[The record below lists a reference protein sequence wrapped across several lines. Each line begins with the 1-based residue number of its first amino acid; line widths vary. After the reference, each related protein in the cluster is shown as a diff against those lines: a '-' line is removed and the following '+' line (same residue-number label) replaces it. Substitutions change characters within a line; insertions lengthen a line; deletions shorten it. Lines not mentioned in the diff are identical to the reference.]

1 MEDIKLPA
9 AWQDWQ
15 ITEEIGE
22 GAYGRVYRAE
32 KENGG
37 VKAVS
42 AIKMIQVPS
51 ERSEFLSLRREFQ
64 SEEELRRNL
73 KEMVDGYANEIRTM
87 YRLQGHTH
95 LVSIQD
101 HLVEELNDGFSW
113 RIYIRMEYLQSFDDY
128 AMTHTF
134 SREEIIRLGISL
146 CEALSACAENGIL
159 HRDIKPENLFVTES
173 GQYKL
178 GDFGIAKTLD
188 RTVRSYSS
196 KGTFSY
202 MAPEVFHGKPYD
214 SRADLYSTGIFLYKL
229 MNRNRDPFIDLEKQI
244 ITYQDREQA
253 MNRRFQG
260 ERLPAPA
267 DADGKL
273 SKVILKAC
281 EFEPINR
288 YDSPDAMMK
297 DLNALL
303 QQEEALRRPRRR
315 WILPVCAAILLIA
328 GATVIISRIDVHRPD
343 ENSTVTVSPVPTN
356 ENSTVT
362 VPPVPT
368 KKIRDIMYEEVTARF
383 PETGDQRKTEG
394 DLTIDY
400 SHMDQGYV
408 MVRAQKCNTKMKLT
422 VEHGSDWLQYSMN
435 NEEKY
440 ETIPLQ
446 YGSGEYTFTLWLAD
460 KADSNRYGKI
470 GTITLKCSIPDENSC
485 FLYPNQYVNYSADSP
500 VIEKARELCRDLN
513 NPADIAKAICSY
525 IQDVFCYDFVKSVT
539 ADEEQL
545 PDIETAW
552 KEKAGIEQDLSAVTC
567 AMLRSQGVPA
577 KLVIGTAED
586 SDNAT
591 ISRQHS
597 TSWVEIIIGGE
608 ILGFDP
614 AKGLSVRDSAGW
626 KDYKPERF
634 Y

>member
-1 MEDIKLPA
+1 MSELILPPS
-9 AWQDWQ
+9 WQDWQ
-15 ITEEIGE
+15 IVGEIGE

-42 AIKMIQVPS
+42 AIKVIQVPS
-51 ERSEFLSLRREFQ
+51 ERSELLSLRREFR
-64 SEEELRRNL
+64 SDEELRRNL
-73 KEMVDGYANEIRTM
+73 KEMVDGYTNEIRTM
-87 YRLQGHTH
+87 YRLQGHSH

-146 CEALSACAENGIL
+146 CEALSACAEHGIL

-178 GDFGIAKTLD
+178 GDFGIAKALD
-188 RTVRSYSS
+188 QTVGSYSS

-202 MAPEVFHGKPYD
+202 MAPEVFQGKHYD

-229 MNRNRDPFIDLEKQI
+229 TNRNRDPFIDPEKQI

-253 MNRRFQG
+253 MSRRIRG
-260 ERLPAPA
+260 EKLPAPA

-288 YDSPDAMMK
+288 YSSPDAMMK
-297 DLNALL
+297 DLTALL
-303 QQEEALRRPRRR
+303 QPEEAVRQPLRR

-328 GATVIISRIDVHRPD
+328 GTTVLIGRTAVLRPD
-343 ENSTVTVSPVPTN
+343 ENGTVTASPVPAR
-356 ENSTVT
+356 S
-362 VPPVPT
+362 
-368 KKIRDIMYEEVTARF
+368 IRDIMDEEATARF
-383 PETGDQRKTEG
+383 PETGDQKKTEG
-394 DLTIDY
+394 GLTIDY

-408 MVRAQKCNTKMKLT
+408 MVRAQKSDKRMKLT
-422 VEHGSDWLQYSMN
+422 VEHGTVLLTYSMN
-435 NEEKY
+435 NDEKY
-440 ETIPLQ
+440 ETIPVQ
-446 YGSGEYTFTLWLAD
+446 YRSGEYTFSLGIAET
-460 KADSNRYGKI
+460 ADSSQYESA
-470 GTITLKCSIPDENSC
+470 GTISLKCKIPDENSC
-485 FLYPNQYVNYSADSP
+485 FLYPNQYVSYSADSP

-591 ISRQHS
+591 ISWRHS

-614 AKGLSVRDSAGW
+614 AKGLYVRDSAGW

>member
-1 MEDIKLPA
+1 MTDMKLPA

-42 AIKMIQVPS
+42 AIKVIQVPS
-51 ERSEFLSLRREFQ
+51 ERSELLSLRREFR

-101 HLVEELNDGFSW
+101 HLVEELDDGFSW

-134 SREEIIRLGISL
+134 SREEVIRLGISL

-159 HRDIKPENLFVTES
+159 HRDIKPENVFVTES

-178 GDFGIAKTLD
+178 GDFGIAKNLD
-188 RTVRSYSS
+188 RTVSSYSS

-229 MNRNRDPFIDLEKQI
+229 VNRNRDPFIDPEKQI

-253 MNRRFQG
+253 MSLRIQG
-260 ERLPAPA
+260 EKLPAPI
-267 DADGKL
+267 DADKNL
-273 SKVILKAC
+273 ARVILKAC
-281 EFEPINR
+281 EYEPKNRFE
-288 YDSPDAMMK
+288 SPDTMMK
-297 DLNALL
+297 ALAALL
-303 QQEEALRRPRRR
+303 QPEEAVRQPRRR
-315 WILPVCAAILLIA
+315 RILAVCAAAVLLIA
-328 GATVIISRIDVHRPD
+328 GAAAITGQTAVHRPD
-343 ENSTVTVSPVPTN
+343 ENGTVTVSPVPTR
-356 ENSTVT
+356 
-362 VPPVPT
+362 
-368 KKIRDIMYEEVTARF
+368 KIRDIMDDEEATARF
-383 PETGDQRKTEG
+383 PETGDQTKTEG
-394 DLTIDY
+394 GLTIDF

-408 MVRAQKCNTKMKLT
+408 MVRTRKSDQRMKLT
-422 VEHGSDWLQYSMN
+422 VEHGSVLLTYPMN
-435 NEEKY
+435 NEEQY

-446 YGSGEYTFTLWLAD
+446 YGSGEYTFSLEIAETG
-460 KADSNRYGKI
+460 DSSQYKSV
-470 GTITLKCSIPDENSC
+470 GTISLKCSIPDENSC
-485 FLYPNQYVNYSADSP
+485 FLYPNQYVSYSADSP
-500 VIEKARELCRDLN
+500 AIEMARELCKGLN
-513 NPADIAKAICSY
+513 DPADIAKAICTY
-525 IQDVFCYDFVKSVT
+525 IHETFVYDYIEKIVT

-545 PDIETAW
+545 PDIETTW
-552 KEKAGIEQDLSAVTC
+552 EEKTGTEQDLCAVTC

-577 KLVIGTAED
+577 KLVIGTVDD
-586 SDNAT
+586 SDNLAVSMWKYT
-591 ISRQHS
+591 A
-597 TSWVEIIIGGE
+597 WVEIIIDGE

-614 AKGLSVRDSAGW
+614 AKEYMRDSAGW
-626 KDYKPERF
+626 KEYNPER
-634 Y
+634 YY

>member
-1 MEDIKLPA
+1 MSELILPPS
-9 AWQDWQ
+9 WQDWQ
-15 ITEEIGE
+15 IVGEIGE

-42 AIKMIQVPS
+42 AIKVIQVPS
-51 ERSEFLSLRREFQ
+51 ERSELLSLRREFR
-64 SEEELRRNL
+64 SDEELRRNL
-73 KEMVDGYANEIRTM
+73 KEMVDGYTNEIRTM
-87 YRLQGHTH
+87 YRLQGHSH

-146 CEALSACAENGIL
+146 CEALSACAEHGIL

-178 GDFGIAKTLD
+178 GDFGIAKALD
-188 RTVRSYSS
+188 QTVGSYSS

-202 MAPEVFHGKPYD
+202 MAPEVFQGKHYD

-229 MNRNRDPFIDLEKQI
+229 TNRNRDPFIDPEKQI

-253 MNRRFQG
+253 MSRRIRG
-260 ERLPAPA
+260 EKLPAPA

-288 YDSPDAMMK
+288 YSSPDAMMK
-297 DLNALL
+297 DLTALL
-303 QQEEALRRPRRR
+303 QPEEAVRQPLRR

-328 GATVIISRIDVHRPD
+328 GTTVLIGRTAVLRPD
-343 ENSTVTVSPVPTN
+343 ENGTVTASPVPAR
-356 ENSTVT
+356 S
-362 VPPVPT
+362 
-368 KKIRDIMYEEVTARF
+368 IRDIMDEEATARF
-383 PETGDQRKTEG
+383 PETGDQKKTEG
-394 DLTIDY
+394 GLTIDY

-408 MVRAQKCNTKMKLT
+408 MVRAQKSDKRMKLT
-422 VEHGSDWLQYSMN
+422 VEHGSVLLTYSMN
-435 NEEKY
+435 NDEKY

-446 YGSGEYTFTLWLAD
+446 YGSGEYTFSLGIAET
-460 KADSNRYGKI
+460 ADSSQYESA
-470 GTITLKCSIPDENSC
+470 GTISLKCKIPDENSC
-485 FLYPNQYVNYSADSP
+485 FLYPNQYVSYSADSP

-591 ISRQHS
+591 ISWRHS

-614 AKGLSVRDSAGW
+614 AKGLYVRDSAGW

>member
-1 MEDIKLPA
+1 MSELILPPS
-9 AWQDWQ
+9 WQDWQ
-15 ITEEIGE
+15 IVGEIGE

-42 AIKMIQVPS
+42 AIKVIQVPS
-51 ERSEFLSLRREFQ
+51 ERSELLSLRREFR
-64 SEEELRRNL
+64 SDEELRRNL
-73 KEMVDGYANEIRTM
+73 KEMVDGYTNEIRTM
-87 YRLQGHTH
+87 YRLQGHSH

-146 CEALSACAENGIL
+146 CEALSACAEHGIL

-178 GDFGIAKTLD
+178 GDFGIAKALD
-188 RTVRSYSS
+188 QTVGSYSS

-202 MAPEVFHGKPYD
+202 MAPEVFQGKHYD

-229 MNRNRDPFIDLEKQI
+229 TNRNRDPFIDPEKQI

-253 MNRRFQG
+253 MSRRIRG
-260 ERLPAPA
+260 EKLPAPA

-288 YDSPDAMMK
+288 YSSPDAMMK
-297 DLNALL
+297 DLTALL
-303 QQEEALRRPRRR
+303 QPEEAVRQPLRR

-328 GATVIISRIDVHRPD
+328 GVTAIIGRTAVLRPD
-343 ENSTVTVSPVPTN
+343 ENGTVTASPVPAR
-356 ENSTVT
+356 S
-362 VPPVPT
+362 
-368 KKIRDIMYEEVTARF
+368 IRDIMDEEATARF
-383 PETGDQRKTEG
+383 PETGDQKKTEG
-394 DLTIDY
+394 GLTIDY

-408 MVRAQKCNTKMKLT
+408 MVRAQKSDKRMKLT
-422 VEHGSDWLQYSMN
+422 VEHGSVLLTYSMN
-435 NEEKY
+435 NDEKY

-446 YGSGEYTFTLWLAD
+446 YGSGEYTFSLGIAET
-460 KADSNRYGKI
+460 ADSSQYESA
-470 GTITLKCSIPDENSC
+470 GTISLKCKIPDENSC
-485 FLYPNQYVNYSADSP
+485 FLYPNQYVSYSADSP

-525 IQDVFCYDFVKSVT
+525 IQDVFCYDFVKFVT

-591 ISRQHS
+591 ISWRHS

-614 AKGLSVRDSAGW
+614 AKGLYVRDSAGW

>member
-1 MEDIKLPA
+1 MSELILPPS
-9 AWQDWQ
+9 WQDWQ
-15 ITEEIGE
+15 IVGEIGE

-42 AIKMIQVPS
+42 AIKVIQVPS
-51 ERSEFLSLRREFQ
+51 ERSELLSLRREFR
-64 SEEELRRNL
+64 SDEELRRNL
-73 KEMVDGYANEIRTM
+73 KEMVDGYTNEIRTM
-87 YRLQGHTH
+87 YRLQGHSH

-146 CEALSACAENGIL
+146 CEALSACAEHGIL

-173 GQYKL
+173 RQYKL
-178 GDFGIAKTLD
+178 GDFGIAKALD
-188 RTVRSYSS
+188 QTVGSYSS

-202 MAPEVFHGKPYD
+202 MAPEVFQGKHYD

-229 MNRNRDPFIDLEKQI
+229 MNRNRDPFIDPEKQI
-244 ITYQDREQA
+244 VTYQDREQA
-253 MNRRFQG
+253 MNRRIQG
-260 ERLPAPA
+260 ERLPPPV

-288 YDSPDAMMK
+288 YSSPDAMMK
-297 DLNALL
+297 DLTALL
-303 QQEEALRRPRRR
+303 QPEEAVRQPLRR

-328 GATVIISRIDVHRPD
+328 GTTVLIGRTAVLRPD
-343 ENSTVTVSPVPTN
+343 ENGTVTASPVPAR
-356 ENSTVT
+356 S
-362 VPPVPT
+362 
-368 KKIRDIMYEEVTARF
+368 IRDIMDEEATARF
-383 PETGDQRKTEG
+383 PETGDQKKTEG
-394 DLTIDY
+394 GLTIDY

-408 MVRAQKCNTKMKLT
+408 MVRAQKSDKRMKLT
-422 VEHGSDWLQYSMN
+422 VEHGSVLLTYSMN
-435 NEEKY
+435 NDEKY

-446 YGSGEYTFTLWLAD
+446 YGSGEYTFSLGIAET
-460 KADSNRYGKI
+460 ADSSQYESA
-470 GTITLKCSIPDENSC
+470 GTISLKCKIPDENSC
-485 FLYPNQYVNYSADSP
+485 FLYPNQYVSYSADSP
-500 VIEKARELCRDLN
+500 VIEKAQELCKDLN
-513 NPADIAKAICSY
+513 EPADIAKAVCSY
-525 IQDVFCYDFVKSVT
+525 IQKTFLYDFVKFVT

-591 ISRQHS
+591 ISWRHS

-614 AKGLSVRDSAGW
+614 AKGLYVRDSAGW
-626 KDYKPERF
+626 KDYNPERF

>member
-1 MEDIKLPA
+1 MAVIKLPA
-9 AWQDWQ
+9 AWQDWR

-42 AIKMIQVPS
+42 AIKVIQVPS
-51 ERSEFLSLRREFQ
+51 ERSELLSLRRE
-64 SEEELRRNL
+64 SLSDDELRRNL
-73 KEMVDGYANEIRTM
+73 KEMVDEYTNEIRAM
-87 YRLQGHTH
+87 YLLQGHSH

-101 HLVEELNDGFSW
+101 HLVEELDDGFSW

-146 CEALSACAENGIL
+146 CEALRACAEHGIL

-178 GDFGIAKTLD
+178 GDFGIAKVLD
-188 RTVRSYSS
+188 RTVSSYSS

-202 MAPEVFHGKPYD
+202 MAPEVFQGKPYD

-229 MNRNRDPFIDLEKQI
+229 MNRNRDPFIDPEKQI
-244 ITYQDREQA
+244 VTYQDREQA
-253 MNRRFQG
+253 MSRRLQG

-267 DADGKL
+267 DADGNL

-281 EFEPINR
+281 EFKPINR

-303 QQEEALRRPRRR
+303 RQEEAVQRPRWR
-315 WILPVCAAILLIA
+315 WILPVCAAAVLLVA
-328 GATVIISRIDVHRPD
+328 GAAAVISRTAVHRPD
-343 ENSTVTVSPVPTN
+343 GNGTVTAS
-356 ENSTVT
+356 
-362 VPPVPT
+362 PVPT
-368 KKIRDIMYEEVTARF
+368 KKIRDIMDEEVTARF
-383 PETGDQRKTEG
+383 PETGDQTKTEG
-394 DLTIDY
+394 GLTIDY

-408 MVRAQKCNTKMKLT
+408 MVRAQKSDQRMKLT
-422 VEHGSDWLQYSMN
+422 VEHGADSLTYSMN
-435 NEEKY
+435 NDEKY

-446 YGSGEYTFTLWLAD
+446 YGSGEYTFSLGNAET
-460 KADSNRYGKI
+460 ADSSQYKGA
-470 GTITLKCSIPDENSC
+470 GTISLECSIPDENSC
-485 FLYPNQYVNYSADSP
+485 FLYPNQYVSYSADSP
-500 VIEKARELCRDLN
+500 VIEKARELCKDLN
-513 NPADIAKAICSY
+513 DPVDIARVICGY
-525 IQDVFCYDFVKSVT
+525 IEHEFVYDFVKFVT
-539 ADEEQL
+539 TDEESL
-545 PDIETAW
+545 PDIETTW
-552 KEKAGIEQDLSAVTC
+552 LEKKGTEKDLSAVTC
-567 AMLRSQGVPA
+567 AMLRSRGVPA
-577 KLVIGTAED
+577 KLVIGTVDD
-586 SDNAT
+586 SDNHT
-591 ISRQHS
+591 ISGTKS
-597 TSWVEIIIGGE
+597 TAWVEIITDGE

-614 AKGLSVRDSAGW
+614 AKGLMAHHSAGW
-626 KDYKPERF
+626 EDHNPERF

>member
-1 MEDIKLPA
+1 MSELILPPS
-9 AWQDWQ
+9 WQDWQ
-15 ITEEIGE
+15 IVGEIGE

-42 AIKMIQVPS
+42 AIKVIQVPS
-51 ERSEFLSLRREFQ
+51 ERSELLSLRREFR
-64 SEEELRRNL
+64 SDEELRRNL
-73 KEMVDGYANEIRTM
+73 KEMVDGYTNEIRTM
-87 YRLQGHTH
+87 YRLQGHSH

-146 CEALSACAENGIL
+146 CEALSACAEHGIL

-178 GDFGIAKTLD
+178 GDFGIAKALD
-188 RTVRSYSS
+188 QTVGSYSS

-202 MAPEVFHGKPYD
+202 MAPEVFQGKHYD

-229 MNRNRDPFIDLEKQI
+229 TNRNRDPFIDPEKQI

-253 MNRRFQG
+253 MSRRIRG
-260 ERLPAPA
+260 EKLPAPA

-288 YDSPDAMMK
+288 YSSPDAMMK
-297 DLNALL
+297 DLTALL
-303 QQEEALRRPRRR
+303 QPEEAVRQPLRR

-328 GATVIISRIDVHRPD
+328 GTTVLIGRTAVLRPD
-343 ENSTVTVSPVPTN
+343 ENGTVTASPVPAR
-356 ENSTVT
+356 S
-362 VPPVPT
+362 
-368 KKIRDIMYEEVTARF
+368 IRDIMDEEATARF
-383 PETGDQRKTEG
+383 PETGDQKKTEG
-394 DLTIDY
+394 GLTIDY

-408 MVRAQKCNTKMKLT
+408 MVRAQKSDKRMKLT
-422 VEHGSDWLQYSMN
+422 VEHGSVLLTYSMN
-435 NEEKY
+435 NDEKY

-446 YGSGEYTFTLWLAD
+446 YGSGEYTFSLGIAET
-460 KADSNRYGKI
+460 ADSSQYESA
-470 GTITLKCSIPDENSC
+470 GTISLKCKIPDENSC
-485 FLYPNQYVNYSADSP
+485 FLYPNQYVSYSADSP

-525 IQDVFCYDFVKSVT
+525 IQDVFCYDYVKSVT

-552 KEKAGIEQDLSAVTC
+552 KEKVGIEQDLSAVTC

-591 ISRQHS
+591 ISWRHS

-614 AKGLSVRDSAGW
+614 AKGLYVRDSAGW